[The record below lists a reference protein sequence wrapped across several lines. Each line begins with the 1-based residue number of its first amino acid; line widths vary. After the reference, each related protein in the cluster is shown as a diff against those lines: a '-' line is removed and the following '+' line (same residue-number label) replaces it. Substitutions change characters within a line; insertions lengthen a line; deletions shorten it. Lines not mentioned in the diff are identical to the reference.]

1 MEPLKG
7 IRMTEIRKKAI
18 TFLNKYG
25 MDSAST
31 DLKQTVN
38 LFMGEMEKGLAGP
51 SSIAM
56 FPTFLETDNPIPVG
70 KKVVVIDAGGTNLR
84 TALVSFDRNYKPV
97 IENFKKYPMP
107 GTGGAVSK
115 DEFFGT
121 LADYIAD
128 LVPRGEKIGFCF
140 SYPTVMYPNKDGRL
154 TKFSKEVECPDVHG
168 EMIGE
173 NLLATL
179 KKKGVGENPE
189 IVILNDTVATLLT
202 GMISFPEQSFS
213 GYIGYI
219 FGTGINGCYVES
231 NGAILKQ
238 EGLDPEHSQ
247 VINTECGSFG
257 LPPQGDIDKALDAG
271 TNNPGSYLLEKMTS
285 GGYLG
290 LVVTRTLEQAL
301 KDGLFSDKAS
311 AAIESAGRLSTKDA
325 DDYIHNP
332 HNGDNVLVKVLEGCS
347 DEDRELLFH
356 IIDDLTNRAARL
368 AASALSGIVLKSG
381 KGLSA
386 LEPLCLTVDGT
397 TFYVSYHF
405 KSRFEQY
412 MREILSGE
420 WQRYFEITRVDDA
433 PLLGAA
439 IAALTN

>member
-1 MEPLKG
+1 L
-7 IRMTEIRKKAI
+7 TEIRNKAI
-18 TFLNKYG
+18 DYLKRYG

-31 DLKQTVN
+31 DLKATVR
-38 LFMGEMEKGLAGP
+38 LFMDEMKKGLAGP

-56 FPTFLETDNPIPVG
+56 YPTFIETDNPIPVG

-84 TALVSFDRNYKPV
+84 TALVSFDGNYKPIV
-97 IENFKKYPMP
+97 ENFKKYPMP
-107 GTGGAVSK
+107 GTGGGVSK

-128 LVPRGEKIGFCF
+128 LVPQGEKIGFCF
-140 SYPTVMYPNKDGRL
+140 SYPTVMYPNRDGRL
-154 TKFSKEVECPDVHG
+154 TKFSKEVQCPDVHG

-173 NLLATL
+173 NLLAYL
-179 KKKGVGENPE
+179 KNKGVSEDRE

-213 GYIGYI
+213 GFIGYI

-231 NGAILKQ
+231 NAAILKQ
-238 EGLDPEHSQ
+238 EGLNPDHHQ
-247 VINTECGSFG
+247 IINTECGSFG

-271 TNNPGSYLLEKMTS
+271 TSDPGNYLLEKMTS

-290 LVVTRTLEQAL
+290 LVVTRTLEKAVE
-301 KDGLFSDKAS
+301 DGLFSDGTAGALKA
-311 AAIESAGRLSTKDA
+311 AGRLSTKDA

-332 HNGDNVLVKVLEGCS
+332 RNRENVLVKALEGAPE
-347 DEDRELLFH
+347 EDRELLFH
-356 IIDDLTNRAARL
+356 VIDDLTNRAAKL
-368 AASALSGIVLKSG
+368 AASALSGIVLKSE
-381 KGLSA
+381 KGMSP
-386 LEPLCLTVDGT
+386 LEPVCLTVDGT

-412 MREILSGE
+412 MREILCGD
-420 WQRYFEITRVDDA
+420 WQRYFEIVRVDDA